1 MVEQKQKLTGRPRDP
16 EIRQRVL
23 LAAQRVYVR
32 AGFSGFTFEAVA
44 REAAVGKPAIY
55 RRWASAEALMDD
67 VLSSHALVPDRSSQG
82 DIGRVLWAIAMS
94 VLRLTHSEEGAFILR
109 VSSERGLH
117 PELFDHR
124 GRLKQRA
131 LTKLLIE
138 QAGKTILKKV
148 DLVEYLERT
157 DGAPRTAHAWSAG
170 PLIAPAS
177 SPARKRAGYEYQAP

>member
-1 MVEQKQKLTGRPRDP
+1 MVDEAGGADVSEVGAPTKAPERNRRQCIAAANAELTEVGDHLEAQLREQ
-16 EIRQRVL
+16 
-23 LAAQRVYVR
+23 
-32 AGFSGFTFEAVA
+32 
-44 REAAVGKPAIY
+44 
-55 RRWASAEALMDD
+55 
-67 VLSSHALVPDRSSQG
+67 
-82 DIGRVLWAIAMS
+82 
-94 VLRLTHSEEGAFILR
+94 
-109 VSSERGLH
+109 H